1 MSHAMLTLPAAAE
14 LSKEL
19 VKPVTELSKI
29 PNVYIE
35 QDAETRRAKIMV
47 VLETIRSF
55 SDMFR
60 SYNELQSVREEWE
73 GRIKVAEIAVK
84 KAETDLKTAQEQ
96 KQQLELSRE
105 ALKSLL
111 VAFDGFYKQVMDAN
125 LSEDDRNKARQ
136 TLLQLSDQIVQI
148 VRPDNSG
155 AAK

>member
-73 GRIKVAEIAVK
+73 GRIKVAESAVK
-84 KAETDLKTAQEQ
+84 KAEADIKKQSQQIEQ
-96 KQQLELSRE
+96 SRE
-105 ALKSLL
+105 ALKKLL
-111 VAFDGFYKQVMDAN
+111 MAFDGFYKEVMDAN
-125 LSEDDRNKARQ
+125 LSEDDRDKARQ
-136 TLLQLSDQIVQI
+136 TLLQLSDHIVQI